1 MKVFHFTKQVHAL
14 DDIRRRRIKIA
25 TLDDLNDPFEFFSI
39 DLSDKALRRQFH
51 FLAATLNL
59 SKGLICFSR
68 RWDNPVQWSHYA
80 EAHRGICL
88 EFEVPDSVLLQ
99 VSYKR
104 KRLVAEAEK
113 LLATGVLDPEL
124 IERFLATK
132 YSHWRYEHEWRHFVS
147 LPEPDPENGLYFAP
161 FSDQLRL
168 RGVIVGAL
176 SSASRSDVREVLGEL
191 ATSVRAFKARLA
203 FRSFRVV
210 KQRNA
215 SLWREGS

>member
-1 MKVFHFTKQVHAL
+1 MKVFHFTKHGYAL

-25 TLDDLNDPFEFFSI
+25 TFDDLNDPFELFSLE
-39 DLSDKALRRQFH
+39 LSDKALRQRFH

-59 SKGLICFSR
+59 SRGIICFSR

-88 EFEVPDSVLLQ
+88 EFDVPESLLLA
-99 VSYKR
+99 VSYTR
-104 KRLVAEAEK
+104 RRVVVEAEK
-113 LLATGVLDPEL
+113 VMSRALLDPEL

-132 YSHWRYEHEWRHFVS
+132 YSHWRYEQESRFFVA

-161 FSDQLRL
+161 FSNQLKL
-168 RGVIVGAL
+168 TGVIVGAL
-176 SSASRSDVREVLGEL
+176 SPVCRADVQDALGDL
-191 ATSVRAFKARLA
+191 AASVRTFKARLA

-210 KQRNA
+210 RQRKT
-215 SLWREGS
+215 SLWR